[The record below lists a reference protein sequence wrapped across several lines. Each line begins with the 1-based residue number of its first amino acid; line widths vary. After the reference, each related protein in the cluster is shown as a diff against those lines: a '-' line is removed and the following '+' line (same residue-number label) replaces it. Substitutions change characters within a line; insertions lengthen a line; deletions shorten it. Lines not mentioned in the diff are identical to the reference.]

1 MECLMVLMEC
11 PMENL
16 LDHVLN
22 INHMDLMEC
31 LTVQCLMVHVMNIC
45 LMVQCLMDLMD
56 LWDHMDLMDLWDHM
70 DLMDLWDHMDL
81 MDLWDLIS
89 DLLTTMSL
97 IWKQNT

>member
-1 MECLMVLMEC
+1 
-11 PMENL
+11 
-16 LDHVLN
+16 
-22 INHMDLMEC
+22 
-31 LTVQCLMVHVMNIC
+31 
-45 LMVQCLMDLMD
+45 
-56 LWDHMDLMDLWDHM
+56 MDLMDLWDHM

>member
-1 MECLMVLMEC
+1 MALMECLMVLMEC
-11 PMENL
+11 LMEDL

-31 LTVQCLMVHVMNIC
+31 LTVQCLMV
-45 LMVQCLMDLMD
+45 LMDLWDLLD
-56 LWDHMDLMDLWDHM
+56 LWDHMDLT
-70 DLMDLWDHMDL
+70 
-81 MDLWDLIS
+81 DLWDLIS